1 MRREGAIRILLIE
14 DEMPLATRIRNLLTE
29 VGFAVDVAS
38 DGGKGWQL
46 GTALEYDCAVLD
58 LTLPGLSGL
67 EILKRWRE
75 AGRTIPVMIL
85 TARNGW
91 IERVK
96 GLNAGA
102 DEYME
107 KPFQAPE
114 LIARLRS
121 LLRRSAG
128 KPNPVM
134 RIGNFEFNSTT
145 GQVIRAGEIVD
156 LTAQELRILSY
167 LAHRSERIV
176 SQCELAEHI
185 YSLDDTRES
194 NTVEVYI
201 GRLRK
206 KIGRD
211 CIRTVRGLGY
221 RIGVANVS

>member
-1 MRREGAIRILLIE
+1 
-14 DEMPLATRIRNLLTE
+14 MPLATRIRTFLTE
-29 VGFAVDVAS
+29 VGFAVDVAN

-46 GTALEYDCAVLD
+46 GDTLEYDCAVVD
-58 LTLPGLSGL
+58 LALPGLPGL
-67 EILKRWRE
+67 EVLKRWRD
-75 AGRTIPVMIL
+75 AGRTMPVMIL
-85 TARNGW
+85 TGRNGW
-91 IERVK
+91 VERVK

-121 LLRRSAG
+121 LMRRSAG
-128 KPNPVM
+128 KPNPVT

-145 GQVIRAGEIVD
+145 GQLSRAGQTID

-167 LAHRSERIV
+167 LVHRSERIV
-176 SQCELAEHI
+176 SQGELAEHI
-185 YSLDDTRES
+185 YSLDEARES

-211 CIRTVRGLGY
+211 TIRTVRGLGY
-221 RIGVANVS
+221 RIGIANVA